1 MKRTCYS
8 KELCIPRF
16 LNSPKKFPYLDDNNW
31 LDFMALQG
39 YKFKVI
45 CNIYGF
51 CYAVPEMICK
61 DFRQILDMDVL
72 IEALVN
78 FNKEN
83 EKHIK
88 QI

>member
-1 MKRTCYS
+1 
-8 KELCIPRF
+8 
-16 LNSPKKFPYLDDNNW
+16 
-31 LDFMALQG
+31 MALQG